1 MSGSMGQ
8 GGGLSGLFGLE
19 EEQAGAPGATANT
32 APGASPVDTSAG
44 TTAEPK
50 KYEGLLDFMVEDEEK
65 RAMYREKAQNMAKAA
80 SSMQP
85 MAVSRPVPINVNGG
99 LLQQPA
105 IVPMSAPGSGITN
118 QDPTKME
125 GGREKFMQL
134 IGTFF

>member
-19 EEQAGAPGATANT
+19 EEQAGGQPAAGNPSSSAPPA
-32 APGASPVDTSAG
+32 DTSAG

-65 RAMYREKAQNMAKAA
+65 RKMYREKAQNMAKAA

-105 IVPMSAPGSGITN
+105 IVPMTAPGTGITN

-125 GGREKFMQL
+125 GGRDKFMEL
-134 IGTFF
+134 VGAFF